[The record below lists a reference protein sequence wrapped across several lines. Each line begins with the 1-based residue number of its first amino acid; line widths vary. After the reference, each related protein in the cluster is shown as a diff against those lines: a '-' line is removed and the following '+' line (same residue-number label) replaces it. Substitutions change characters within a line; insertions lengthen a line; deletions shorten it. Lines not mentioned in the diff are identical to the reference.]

1 MAFVG
6 LTVRI
11 EGVFDVRF
19 RTYKDTLLFK
29 LFYELDDVV
38 FAATGVLLD
47 VVSIGADVFAVIVVI
62 VIVATV
68 VVVIIF
74 AAAVVVVIVAKVV
87 VVVIVAKVVVVV
99 IVATVVVVVIVAVL
113 IVATTEVAERPF

>member
-1 MAFVG
+1 MG
-6 LTVRI
+6 PTVLV
-11 EGVFDVRF
+11 EGVFDVWIH
-19 RTYKDTLLFK
+19 TYKDALLFK

-38 FAATGVLLD
+38 FLD
-47 VVSIGADVFAVIVVI
+47 VVSVGADV
-62 VIVATV
+62 
-68 VVVIIF
+68 
-74 AAAVVVVIVAKVV
+74 VVVVIVVVIVATVV